1 MTTRSAFVV
10 QDDGTL
16 AVYQHADDIFDYVLE
31 FADILAG
38 GDTIA
43 TSVWTGNGVSVVAP
57 LQVGSTASVF
67 VAGTSG
73 IVTHTA
79 TTAAG
84 RRKRTD
90 FAVLPLPVVTLPATV

>member
-16 AVYQHADDIFDYVLE
+16 AVYQHADDIFDYVLD
-31 FADILAG
+31 FTDLLAG

-43 TSVWTGNGVSVVAP
+43 TSVWAGQGVEIVAP
-57 LQVGSTASVF
+57 LQDGATASAF

-73 IVTHTA
+73 IVSHTV

-84 RRKRTD
+84 RRKRTE
-90 FAVLPLPVVTLPATV
+90 FAVLPLPAVTLPA